1 MKLEV
6 GKNTKRNM
14 IVGLI
19 NKVILLILPFFSKSI
34 INTTLGT
41 EYLGLNSLF
50 SSILSVLTLSELG
63 FSSAMVYHMYKPIAE
78 DNHKKINALLN
89 LYRKAYLMIGIVI
102 SLVGVIIIP
111 FLPFLVKGS
120 YPSDIN
126 IYIIYVVQL
135 INTSLSYFLF
145 GYKQSLLVAYQ
156 RDDINS
162 LINLITQGGMQILQL
177 AILMLTKNYY
187 YFIFIMPVF
196 TVVNNLWI
204 AYFTKKLFPFAKCEG
219 KLEKDTLS
227 SIKKLVAGSFIQK
240 ACATTRNSLDS
251 ICISS
256 FVGLAITGIYNNYFI
271 IFNGITVLLSI
282 VGSSLAGGI
291 GNHVVVKN
299 KDENYHELEM
309 LDFLYM
315 MISGWCTVCLLCMS
329 QTFMKFWMGKDMMLS
344 ISTVILMCIY
354 FYMLKVGDMRG
365 VYYNATGMW
374 WEMRYRSIVE
384 TIANV
389 ILNVI
394 LGYFY
399 GVNGIVLATVISMF
413 FFNFLWGA
421 TIVFK
426 NYFGSSKLK
435 KYFYYHAKYAV
446 ITFIVCFISYF
457 VASKMSSQSSIIELV
472 ERTVACILIP
482 AILYLGIYCKTKL
495 FKQSLRM
502 VKKNK

>member
-14 IVGLI
+14 IVGLV
-19 NKVILLILPFFSKSI
+19 NKIILLILPFFTKSI

-78 DNHKKINALLN
+78 DDHGKINALLN
-89 LYRKAYLMIGIVI
+89 LYRKAYLVIGLAI
-102 SLVGVIIIP
+102 SLVGIVIIP
-111 FLPFLVKGS
+111 FLPLLVKGS
-120 YPSDIN
+120 YPADIN
-126 IYIIYVVQL
+126 IYIIYVIQL
-135 INTSLSYFLF
+135 LNTALSYFLF

-177 AILMLTKNYY
+177 VLLILTRNYY
-187 YFIFIMPVF
+187 YFIIIMPVF
-196 TVVNNLWI
+196 TIANNLWI
-204 AYFTKKLFPFAKCEG
+204 AYFTKKLFPYAKCEG
-219 KLEKDTLS
+219 KLEKDTLK

-251 ICISS
+251 ICIST

-282 VGSSLAGGI
+282 VGTSLAGGI
-291 GNHVVVKN
+291 GNHVVVKS
-299 KDENYHELEM
+299 KEENYHELEM
-309 LDFLYM
+309 IDFLYM
-315 MISGWCTVCLLCMS
+315 QISGWCTVCLLCLS
-329 QTFMKFWMGKDMMLS
+329 QVFMHFWMGEKLMLS
-344 ISTVILMCIY
+344 MPTVVLMCVY

-384 TIANV
+384 TIANLV
-389 ILNVI
+389 LNIV

-399 GVNGIVLATVISMF
+399 GVNGIVLATIISLF

-426 NYFGSSKLK
+426 NYFGSFQLK
-435 KYFYYHAKYAV
+435 GYFYYHAKYAV
-446 ITFIVCFISYF
+446 ITFIICFISYF
-457 VASKMSSQSSIIELV
+457 ISSKIRNQSPVIELI
-472 ERTVACILIP
+472 ERAVVCILVP
-482 AILYLGIYCKTKL
+482 TILYLGIYCKTKL
-495 FKQSLRM
+495 FKQSLKM